1 MNLVVLVIFAAIILS
16 GALDIYLERRQARA
30 VAAHRESVPAAF
42 AGQVSLEEHRRAAD
56 YTLARTR
63 LAMAQTAF
71 DTCLAVI
78 WLAILLGPVYAAVP
92 AVIPPGLSRSVAVVV
107 VVGAIS
113 YLFHLPF
120 TLVRTFRL
128 EARFGF
134 NRTTPVLFVLDQ
146 LKGMALQLALAVPLL
161 YGFFALERALP
172 NLWWLL
178 AWAGLMAVMIAM
190 IVIYPAFIAPLFNT
204 FTPMA
209 EGPMK
214 ASIEAL
220 LNKCGFESNGLFV
233 MDASKRSAH
242 GNAYFSGFGK
252 AKRIVFFDTLLEKHT
267 GDEILSVLAHELG
280 HYKFGHIL
288 QRIVESAILA
298 FLAFAVLHWAFATD
312 ALTKAFSLPND
323 PGLVLMTVLFAFAPL
338 SHVISPL
345 TNFLSRRAEFQA
357 DAFAKSIMGDAPMIA
372 ALTKLSRDNLATL
385 TPDRLYILFNY
396 SHPPVPERIAHLKG
410 APIALT

>member
-1 MNLVVLVIFAAIILS
+1 MNLVALVIFAAIVLS

-30 VAAHRESVPAAF
+30 VLANRERVPAAF
-42 AGQVSLEEHRRAAD
+42 VDQVSLDEHRRAAD

-63 LAMAQTAF
+63 LAVAQTGF
-71 DTCLAVI
+71 DTCLAVL
-78 WLAILLGPVYAAVP
+78 WLILLLGPVYRLVAGIV
-92 AVIPPGLSRSVAVVV
+92 PPGLSRSVAIVVA
-107 VVGAIS
+107 VGAIS

-134 NRTTPVLFVLDQ
+134 NRTTPALFLLDQ
-146 LKGMALQLALAVPLL
+146 VKAIALQLVLAVPLL

-172 NLWWLL
+172 ELWWIF
-178 AWAGLMAVMIAM
+178 AWAGLMLVMVAM
-190 IVIYPAFIAPLFNT
+190 IVIYPAFIAPMFNK

-214 ASIEAL
+214 ANIEAL
-220 LNKCGFESNGLFV
+220 LKKCGFESKGLFV

-252 AKRIVFFDTLLEKHT
+252 AKRIVFFDTLLEKHSPT
-267 GDEILSVLAHELG
+267 EILSILAHELG
-280 HYKFGHIL
+280 HYKFGHVF
-288 QRIVESAILA
+288 QRILEAAILA
-298 FLAFAVLHWAFATD
+298 LLAFAVLHWAFATN
-312 ALTKAFSLPND
+312 ALAHAFGLADD
-323 PGLVLMTVLFAFAPL
+323 PGLVLMIVLLAFGPV

-357 DAFAKSIMGDAPMIA
+357 DDFAKSMTGPEPMIS

-385 TPDRLYILFNY
+385 TPDWLYTLFNY

-410 APIALT
+410 A